1 LRKLR
6 RRDVGATL
14 TAAALVIGTSACG
27 SRVDDTAAA
36 GAEGAAES
44 CVDTSGD
51 SVKIGLLNSMSGTM
65 SISETTV
72 RRSLE
77 LAVEE
82 INADGGVLG
91 KQLEVVTEDGASE
104 PTVFAERATKLIQSD
119 CVAAVFGGWTSSSRK
134 AMLPVFESND
144 ALLFYPVQY
153 EGLEASENIF
163 YTGAT
168 TNQQIIPALDYL
180 KDELGVT
187 SLHLVGS
194 DYVFPR
200 TANAIIK
207 AYAEENG
214 IEIVGEDYEPL
225 GSTEGI
231 QTIVNRVQGSGAD
244 AVFNTLNGDSNVS
257 FFTQYA
263 NVGLAA
269 GTMPVLSVSIAEE
282 EVPGIG
288 VEKLEGQYTA
298 WNYYQTVDSPENEE
312 FVAAFKEAYGEDA
325 VTSDPME
332 AAYTSVYLWK
342 GMVEAAESFAVA
354 DVQEA
359 ADGVSFAAPEGSVT
373 VDGENH
379 HIAKTALIGRVN
391 AEGLIDTVWSSDGPI
406 DPDPCLESYE
416 WAASMEKDETYC

>member
-1 LRKLR
+1 M
-6 RRDVGATL
+6 VA
-14 TAAALVIGTSACG
+14 VSACG
-27 SRVDDTAAA
+27 GSRVGDLDNA
-36 GAEGAAES
+36 GSLSGSS

-51 SVKIGLLNSMSGTM
+51 SVKVGLINSMSGTM

-77 LAVEE
+77 LAIEE
-82 INADGGVLG
+82 INAGGGVLD
-91 KQLEVVTEDGASE
+91 KQIEAVTEDGASE
-104 PTVFAERATKLIQSD
+104 PTVFAERSTKLLQSD

-134 AMLPVFESND
+134 AMLPVFENND
-144 ALLFYPVQY
+144 GLLFYPVQY

-180 KDELGVT
+180 KDELDVT

-207 AYAEENG
+207 AYAEEHD

-225 GSTEGI
+225 GSVEGVP
-231 QTIVNRVQGSGAD
+231 TIVNRVRSSGAD

-257 FFTQYA
+257 FFSQYA
-263 NVGLAA
+263 NVGLNAE
-269 GTMPVLSVSIAEE
+269 TMPVLSVSIAEE
-282 EVPGIG
+282 EVPGVG
-288 VEKLEGQYTA
+288 VDKLAGQYTA
-298 WNYYQTVDSPENEE
+298 WNYYQTVDSPQNQK
-312 FVAAFKEAYGEDA
+312 FVAAFKAKYGADA

-332 AAYTSVYLWK
+332 AAYTSLYLWK
-342 GMVEAAESFAVA
+342 GMVEKAGSFEVAAL
-354 DVQEA
+354 QEA
-359 ADGVSFAAPEGSVT
+359 AGGVVFDAPGGQVT
-373 VDGENH
+373 VNGDNH

-391 AEGLIDTVWSSDGPI
+391 RQGLIDTVWSSDSPI
-406 DPDPCLESYE
+406 EPDPCLETYP
-416 WAASMEKDETYC
+416 WAQSIQKDKTYCGS

>member
-1 LRKLR
+1 MPARFRHSVTVPLLATALA
-6 RRDVGATL
+6 VGL
-14 TAAALVIGTSACG
+14 TACG
-27 SRVDDTAAA
+27 SRVDSAGNAEAA
-36 GAEGAAES
+36 GTS
-44 CVDTSGD
+44 CLDTSGD

-77 LAVEE
+77 MAVEE

-104 PTVFAERATKLIQSD
+104 PTIFAERATKLIQSD

-168 TNQQIIPALDYL
+168 TNQQIIPALEYL
-180 KDELGVT
+180 KNDLGVQK
-187 SLHLVGS
+187 LFLVGS
-194 DYVFPR
+194 DYVFPQ

-207 AYAEENG
+207 AYAAENG

-225 GSTEGI
+225 GSVEGI
-231 QTIVNRVQGSGAD
+231 PTIVNRVRSSGAD

-257 FFTQYA
+257 FFTQFA
-263 NVGLAA
+263 NVGLNAE
-269 GTMPVLSVSIAEE
+269 TMPVISVSIAEE

-288 VEKLEGQYTA
+288 VDKLAGQYTA
-298 WNYYQTVDSPENEE
+298 WNYYQTLDTPQNSE
-312 FVAAFKEAYGEDA
+312 FVAAFKERYGTDA

-342 GMVEAAESFAVA
+342 GMVEKAGSFAVD

-359 ADGVSFAAPEGSVT
+359 AGGVSFTAPEGEVT
-373 VDGENH
+373 VDGDNH
-379 HIAKTALIGRVN
+379 HIAKTALIGKVRPD
-391 AEGLIDTVWSSDGPI
+391 GLIETVSTSDGPI
-406 DPDPCLESYE
+406 EPDPCLDTYP
-416 WAASMEKDETYC
+416 WAEALEKDQTYC

>member
-1 LRKLR
+1 M
-6 RRDVGATL
+6 TL
-14 TAAALVIGTSACG
+14 TNRPRLALPALATALAVALTACG
-27 SRVDDTAAA
+27 SRVDDA
-36 GAEGAAES
+36 GASEESGGAS
-44 CVDTSGD
+44 CVETDGE
-51 SVKIGLLNSMSGTM
+51 SVKVGLLNSMSGTM

-77 LAVEE
+77 LAIGE
-82 INADGGVLG
+82 INAAGGVLG
-91 KQLEVVTEDGASE
+91 KQLEPVTEDGGSE

-144 ALLFYPVQY
+144 SLLFYPVQY

-180 KDELGVT
+180 KNEVGVK
-187 SLHLVGS
+187 SLFLVGS
-194 DYVFPR
+194 DYVFPQ

-207 AYAEENG
+207 AYAQDAG

-225 GSTEGI
+225 GSVEGI
-231 QTIVNRVQGSGAD
+231 PTIVNRVQSSGAD

-263 NVGLAA
+263 GVGLDAE
-269 GTMPVLSVSIAEE
+269 TMPVLSVSIAEE

-288 VEKLEGQYTA
+288 LDKLVGQYTA
-298 WNYYQTVDSPENEE
+298 WNYYQTVDSPENED
-312 FVAAFKEAYGEDA
+312 FVAAFKAAYGEDA

-332 AAYTSVYLWK
+332 AAYTSLYLWK

-359 ADGVSFAAPEGSVT
+359 ADGVSFDAPEGPVT
-373 VDGENH
+373 VNGDNH

-391 AEGLIDTVWSSDGPI
+391 ADGLIDAVWSSDSPI
-406 DPDPCLESYE
+406 EPDPCLESYE
-416 WAASMEKDETYC
+416 WASSIEKDETYC

>member
-1 LRKLR
+1 MPALPPR
-6 RRDVGATL
+6 RLAMPVAF
-14 TAAALVIGTSACG
+14 AALMIGTSACG
-27 SRVDDTAAA
+27 SRVGED
-36 GAEGAAES
+36 AEASGGGSS
-44 CVDTSGD
+44 CLDTSGD
-51 SVKIGLLNSMSGTM
+51 TVKIGLLNSMSGTM

-82 INADGGVLG
+82 INAGGGVMG
-91 KQLEVVTEDGASE
+91 KQLEAVTEDGASE

-134 AMLPVFESND
+134 AMLPVFEDND

-168 TNQQIIPALDYL
+168 TNQQIIPGLDFM
-180 KDELGVT
+180 KDELGVQ
-187 SLHLVGS
+187 SLYLVGS

-207 AYAEENG
+207 AYAEEHG
-214 IEIVGEDYEPL
+214 IEIAGEDYEPL
-225 GSTEGI
+225 GSVEGI
-231 QTIVNRVQGSGAD
+231 PTIVNRVQSSGAD

-257 FFTQYA
+257 FFTQYS
-263 NVGLAA
+263 NVGLTAQS
-269 GTMPVLSVSIAEE
+269 MPVLSVSIAEE

-288 VEKLEGQYTA
+288 VEKLVGQYTA
-298 WNYYQTVDSPENEE
+298 WNYYQTVESAENEK
-312 FVAAFKEAYGEDA
+312 FVAAFKAAYGDDA

-359 ADGVSFAAPEGSVT
+359 ADGVTFDAPEGSVT
-373 VDGENH
+373 VNGDNH
-379 HIAKTALIGRVN
+379 HIAKTALIGQVN
-391 AEGLIDTVWSSDGPI
+391 AEGLIDTVWSSGEPI
-406 DPDPCLESYE
+406 EPDPCLEDYP
-416 WAASMEKDETYC
+416 WAESIEKDQTYC

>member
-1 LRKLR
+1 MPNLGRQHM
-6 RRDVGATL
+6 
-14 TAAALVIGTSACG
+14 AAPVALVAMMLVASACG
-27 SRVDDTAAA
+27 SRVDDT
-36 GAEGAAES
+36 GASASGGGES
-44 CVDTSGD
+44 CLDTSGD

-180 KDELGVT
+180 RDELGVT

-207 AYAEENG
+207 AYAEEHG

-263 NVGLAA
+263 NVGLNAE
-269 GTMPVLSVSIAEE
+269 TMPVLSVSIAEE

-288 VEKLEGQYTA
+288 VERLEGQYTA
-298 WNYYQTVDSPENEE
+298 WNYYQTVASPENEE
-312 FVAAFKEAYGEDA
+312 FVAAFKAAYGEDA

-342 GMVEAAESFAVA
+342 GMVEAAESFQVA

-359 ADGVSFAAPEGSVT
+359 ADGVSFDAPEGRVT
-373 VDGENH
+373 VNGANH

-391 AEGLIDTVWSSDGPI
+391 GEGLIDVVWSSDGPI
-406 DPDPCLESYE
+406 DPDPCLEDYD
-416 WAASMEKDETYC
+416 WAADMEKDETYC

>member
-1 LRKLR
+1 MPTLRPPTFALPL
-6 RRDVGATL
+6 TL
-14 TAAALVIGTSACG
+14 AALMIGTSACG
-27 SRVDDTAAA
+27 SRVGEETAAS
-36 GAEGAAES
+36 GES
-44 CVDTSGD
+44 ASCLDTSGD
-51 SVKIGLLNSMSGTM
+51 TVKIGLLNSMSGTM

-82 INADGGVLG
+82 INAAGGVLD

-134 AMLPVFESND
+134 AMLPVFEDND

-153 EGLEASENIF
+153 EGLEASDNIF

-168 TNQQIIPALDYL
+168 TNQQIIPALDFL
-180 KDELGVT
+180 KDELGAR
-187 SLHLVGS
+187 SLFLVGS

-207 AYAEENG
+207 AYAEEHG

-225 GSTEGI
+225 GSVEGI
-231 QTIVNRVQGSGAD
+231 PTIVNRVQSSGAD

-269 GTMPVLSVSIAEE
+269 DTMPVLSVSIAEE
-282 EVPGIG
+282 EVPGVG
-288 VEKLEGQYTA
+288 VEELAGQYTA
-298 WNYYQTVDSPENEE
+298 WNYYQTVESAENEK
-312 FVAAFKEAYGEDA
+312 FVAAFKAAYGDDA

-332 AAYTSVYLWK
+332 AAYTSLYLWK
-342 GMVEAAESFAVA
+342 GMVEAAESFAVG
-354 DVQEA
+354 DVQDA
-359 ADGVSFAAPEGSVT
+359 ADGVSFDAPEGSVT
-373 VDGENH
+373 VNGDNH
-379 HIAKTALIGRVN
+379 HIAKTALIGQIN
-391 AEGLIDTVWSSDGPI
+391 PAGLIDTVWSSGEPI
-406 DPDPCLESYE
+406 EPDPCLEDYA
-416 WAASMEKDETYC
+416 WAESIEKDQTYC